1 MKSLLRI
8 SALSAAAGIFI
19 ASAGAGAQLLI
30 IGNDEKVSF
39 DENTGKTITHP
50 AGKDTVSI
58 IDIADP
64 ANPKIIVN
72 LALMNTITGP
82 PVNLAITPDRHLALV
97 ANSLDWV
104 KDGDGWKGAPDNK
117 IYVIDLAAS
126 PPTQIGTV
134 EAGKQASG
142 MAINRAGTLAL
153 VANRAENSVTAL
165 ATSDGKNVKPIG
177 TVSVATQPTAA
188 VAAPP
193 PALPVAVAITPDGK
207 RALVV
212 KSGANRVGLLDIDG
226 QKVSYAQ
233 VDGKNYDMATGLNP
247 LNVQI
252 TPDGKLAIVNNIGGG
267 QDGQVDTVGVIDL
280 EASPPRVIDQIVVGD
295 GPEGLAV
302 SPAGGYAASLIL
314 NGTGGTPKTAFYRH
328 DKSYVALLKID
339 GKTVRKVAQAD
350 VGGLAE
356 GIAFSPDGRY
366 LYVGNFVDGDIDIL
380 RVDGDTPDQGGQP
393 GSTRAS
399 RLDAQQYALSE
410 TENRKMTE
418 IQRVA
423 ILTGAAGGIGRGMTR
438 ALLAAGIGV
447 AGIDRDRERPS
458 RRARVSK
465 ARQPICSQSKP
476 T

>member
-1 MKSLLRI
+1 MKSLLRLLTL
-8 SALSAAAGIFI
+8 SVVSCAAFALPIEGR
-19 ASAGAGAQLLI
+19 AQLLI
-30 IGNDEKVSF
+30 TGNDEKVSF

-58 IDIADP
+58 IDITDP
-64 ANPKIIVN
+64 VKPKIVAN
-72 LALMNTITGP
+72 LPLMNTITGP

-104 KDGDGWKGAPDNK
+104 KDGDGWKGVPDNK
-117 IYVIDLAAS
+117 IYVIDLGAS

-153 VANRAENSVTAL
+153 VANRAEDSVTAL
-165 ATSDGKNVKPIG
+165 AIDGKNVKPIG

-233 VDGKNYDMATGLNP
+233 VDGKNYDMATCLNP

-252 TPDGKLAIVNNIGGG
+252 TPDGKLALVNNIGGG
-267 QDGQVDTVGVIDL
+267 QDGQVDTVGIIDL
-280 EASPPRVIDQIVVGD
+280 EASPPRVIDQVVVGD
-295 GPEGLAV
+295 GPEGLAM
-302 SPAGGYAASLIL
+302 SPTGGYAASLIL
-314 NGTGGTPKTAFYRH
+314 NGTGGVPKTAFYRH

-339 GKTVRKVAQAD
+339 GKSVRKVGQTD

-356 GIAFSPDGRY
+356 GIAFSPDGRW
-366 LYVGNFVDGDIDIL
+366 LYVANFVDSDVDVL
-380 RVDGDTPDQGGQP
+380 RLDGDTLTKVASFPLPGHP
-393 GSTRAS
+393 ASMRGST
-399 RLDAQQYALSE
+399 
-410 TENRKMTE
+410 
-418 IQRVA
+418 
-423 ILTGAAGGIGRGMTR
+423 
-438 ALLAAGIGV
+438 
-447 AGIDRDRERPS
+447 P
-458 RRARVSK
+458 
-465 ARQPICSQSKP
+465 
-476 T
+476 

>member
-1 MKSLLRI
+1 MRTFLRLL
-8 SALSAAAGIFI
+8 ALAV
-19 ASAGAGAQLLI
+19 AGALITLGGTTRAQLLI
-30 IGNDEKVSF
+30 TGNDEKVSF

-58 IDIADP
+58 IDVADP
-64 ANPKIIVN
+64 VKPKIVVS
-72 LALMNTITGP
+72 LPLMNTITGP
-82 PVNLAITPDRHLALV
+82 PVNLAITPDRRLALV

-104 KDGDGWKGAPDNK
+104 KAGNGWKGIPDNK
-117 IYVIDLAAS
+117 IYVIDLTAS
-126 PPTQIGTV
+126 PPAQIATV
-134 EAGKQASG
+134 EAGKQPSG

-153 VANRAENSVTAL
+153 VANRAEDSVSVL
-165 ATSDGKNVKPIG
+165 SIDGKNVKPAG
-177 TVSVATQPTAA
+177 TVSVATQPTPA

-280 EASPPRVIDQIVVGD
+280 EASPPRVIDQVVVGD
-295 GPEGLAV
+295 GPEGLAM

-314 NGTGGTPKTAFYRH
+314 NGTRGAPKTAFYRH

-339 GKTVRKVAQAD
+339 GKSVRKVGQTD

-356 GIAFSPDGRY
+356 GIAFSPDGRW
-366 LYVGNFVDGDIDIL
+366 LYVANFVDSDVDVL
-380 RVDGDTPDQGGQP
+380 RLDGETLTKVASLPLPGHP
-393 GSTRAS
+393 ASMRGST
-399 RLDAQQYALSE
+399 
-410 TENRKMTE
+410 
-418 IQRVA
+418 
-423 ILTGAAGGIGRGMTR
+423 
-438 ALLAAGIGV
+438 
-447 AGIDRDRERPS
+447 P
-458 RRARVSK
+458 
-465 ARQPICSQSKP
+465 
-476 T
+476 